1 MRVDTIFHSLTS
13 TTYSNNMS
21 SKRVTDFFK
30 PKVSKSS
37 EGVTT
42 NLQNAS
48 VKQENDQHLN
58 EKQNEESII
67 KERKKTFRFTKTLRF
82 SENKNR
88 GSRSIVSATLVQRFS
103 KTLILNTYTINSPIS
118 GQLRC
123 KEFCLLIR
131 SACYLEN
138 RQTFCACFWSIKDS
152 WLLFSN

>member
-67 KERKKTFRFTKTLRF
+67 KERRKTFRFTKTLRF

-88 GSRSIVSATLVQRFS
+88 GSRSIVSATSVQRFFMA
-103 KTLILNTYTINSPIS
+103 TL
-118 GQLRC
+118 
-123 KEFCLLIR
+123 
-131 SACYLEN
+131 
-138 RQTFCACFWSIKDS
+138 
-152 WLLFSN
+152 